1 MRASCVASLAGARPE
16 AWRCWH
22 EEPIGAMDKPADG
35 RKRVVIESVD
45 PEIDA
50 GRFAIK
56 RIIGDSV
63 VVEADVFAD
72 GHDHVAARLLFRF
85 REIPS
90 WTSLPMRALGNDRW
104 RAEFPVARMGE
115 YLYTVAGWIDH
126 FDTWRSDL
134 EKRIAADQDIRVDLQ
149 YGAQLIEQAAV
160 RAGRDDADAL
170 RRWAALVNNPDDLA
184 AAQAAALDPG
194 LTAMMAL
201 YLDPALETR
210 YERELRVTVDRE
222 KARYSAWYEMF
233 PRSTAGE
240 PGRHGTF
247 KNVEARLD
255 YVQQLGFDVL
265 YLPPIHPIGTS
276 FRKGKNNSTTAE
288 ADDTGSPWAIGA
300 KEGGHTA
307 IHPQL
312 GTLDDFRSLLRAAA
326 DKGIEL
332 ALDIAFQCSPDHAWV
347 HKHPDWFKKRADGT
361 IQYAENP
368 PKKYQDIYPLDFESS
383 DWRSLWDALR
393 DVFLYW
399 MEQGVRI
406 FRVDNPHTKAFPF
419 WEWLIGEL
427 KRDYPDALFLAE
439 AFTRPRVMQRLA
451 KLGFSQSYTY
461 FTWRNTKQEL
471 TEYFTELTQTR
482 VREYMRPNLW
492 PNTPDI
498 LHETLQ
504 IGGRPAFISRIVLAA
519 TLGPN
524 YGIYGPAYEL
534 LENKPLRPGSEEYL
548 SSEKYEIR
556 QWDLNAP
563 QSIAGIITAINRAR
577 RENTA
582 LHASHDLI
590 FHPTDNPYL
599 IAYSKSSVDGGNSVL
614 TVVNLDFF
622 HTQAGW
628 ITLDLDRLRLRPE
641 ESFQVHDLLTDARY
655 LWQGLRNFV
664 ELSPAAI
671 PAHIF
676 RVLRKVRS
684 EKDFDYYQ

>member
-1 MRASCVASLAGARPE
+1 MQ
-16 AWRCWH
+16 
-22 EEPIGAMDKPADG
+22 KPADG
-35 RKRVVIESVD
+35 RKRVVIESVE

-56 RIIGDSV
+56 RIIGDPV
-63 VVEADVFAD
+63 EVEADVFAD

-85 REIPS
+85 CEVAG
-90 WTSLPMRALGNDRW
+90 WTMVPMLPLGNDRW
-104 RAEFPVARMGE
+104 RAEFPVERVGE

-134 EKRIAADQDIRVDLQ
+134 EKRIAAGQDIRVDLLN
-149 YGAQLIEQAAV
+149 GAELVEQAAV

-170 RRWAALVNNPDDLA
+170 RRWAAQLRATDDLPVA
-184 AAQAAALDPG
+184 RNAALEPA
-194 LTAMMAL
+194 LAAMMAV
-201 YLDPALETR
+201 YLDPAMETR

-233 PRSTAGE
+233 PRSAAAE

-247 KNVEARLD
+247 KDCEARLD
-255 YVQQLGFDVL
+255 YIERLGFDVL
-265 YLPPIHPIGTS
+265 YLPPIHPIGRS
-276 FRKGKNNSTTAE
+276 FRKGKNNATTAE
-288 ADDTGSPWAIGA
+288 PGDTGSPWAIGSQ
-300 KEGGHTA
+300 EGGHTA
-307 IHPQL
+307 IHPEL
-312 GTLDDFRSLLRAAA
+312 GTLEDFRHLLRAAA
-326 DKGIEL
+326 KKGIEL
-332 ALDIAFQCSPDHAWV
+332 ALDIAFQCSPDHPWV
-347 HKHPDWFKKRADGT
+347 KEHPAWFKHRADGT

-383 DWRSLWDALR
+383 DWKGLWEALR
-393 DVFLYW
+393 DVFVFWL
-399 MEQGVRI
+399 EQGVRI

-419 WEWLIGEL
+419 WEWVLAEL
-427 KRDYPDALFLAE
+427 KRDYPDALLLAE

-504 IGGRPAFISRIVLAA
+504 IGGRPAFMGRIVLAA

-548 SSEKYEIR
+548 NSEKYEIR
-556 QWDLNAP
+556 HWDLDAP
-563 QSIAGIITAINRAR
+563 QSIAGTITAINRAR
-577 RENTA
+577 RENSA
-582 LHASHDLI
+582 LHANHDLY

-599 IAYSKSSVDGGNSVL
+599 IAYSKSSRDGNNVVL
-614 TVVNLDFF
+614 TVVNLDWF

-628 ITLDLDRLRLRPE
+628 VTLDLERLKLRGD
-641 ESFQVHDLLTDARY
+641 ESFQVLDQLTGIRY
-655 LWQGLRNFV
+655 LWQGARNYV
-664 ELSPAAI
+664 ELAPDQI